1 MSLKRMQSFVL
12 AALISTAAFAQEP
25 AFLFQQSPERP
36 MSGMSTSLSTPT
48 PAPTATPRAQESPGV
63 ERKVDETVFG
73 ASLFKGHFAQQSF
86 RGFNPDYLVS
96 AGDIIDLKLWGAY
109 DLVLRLEVDSQ
120 GNIFVPKVGPIHV
133 SNARNGNLNAV
144 VTEEVKKV
152 FRDNVG
158 VYASLANAEPVKVFV
173 TGNVNDPGLYGA
185 WASDSLL
192 HFLDRAG
199 GVNTDTGSFL
209 DIAVRRGGQEVIKV
223 NLYDFLVRGELPLVQ
238 FRDGDTIMVG
248 PRKATAKV
256 AGAVSHAAQ
265 FEFDGKIALS
275 DLLAL
280 AGVDGTATHVQILK
294 NQTPQR
300 QVEYLPLTADLAA
313 IAIVS
318 GDEVGVYADR
328 QVGTIIAGVEGEFQ
342 GVGQYVFPYEA
353 TLADLIKRITP
364 TPRSDLGS
372 VQLYR
377 QSIAE
382 RQKQALDDM
391 LRRLEQSVLTAR
403 SGTREEAEL
412 RAREAEIVLKFID
425 RARQV
430 APQGRL
436 VMHKGFDAASID
448 LEDRDVIRI
457 PRKTNTVAV
466 QGEVYFPNAFVF
478 REGKPVS
485 YYIEQAGG
493 LTQNGSKDRIFLVR
507 PSGEMVEARD
517 SWLLS
522 SAVQPGDE
530 IMILPKVDS
539 KNFQFSKELVQIIYQ
554 LALSAGVVLR
564 L

>member
-1 MSLKRMQSFVL
+1 MSFKRL
-12 AALISTAAFAQEP
+12 HGWLLGALVSTVALAQEP
-25 AFLFQQSPERP
+25 AFLFQQTPDRP
-36 MSGMSTSLSTPT
+36 LSGMSTSLSPASPA
-48 PAPTATPRAQESPGV
+48 PAPTPRTTEPAAPD
-63 ERKVDETVFG
+63 RTVDESVFG
-73 ASLFKGHFAQQSF
+73 ASLFKGRFAQQSF

-96 AGDIIDLKLWGAY
+96 AGDVIDLKLWGAY

-133 SNARNGNLNAV
+133 SNTRNGSLNAV
-144 VTEEVKKV
+144 VTEAVKKV

-173 TGNVNDPGLYGA
+173 TGNVNAPGLYGA

-199 GVNTDTGSFL
+199 GINTDTGSFL
-209 DIAVRRGGQEVIKV
+209 DITVRRSGQEVTRV
-223 NLYDFLVRGELPLVQ
+223 NLYDFLVRGELPLIQ
-238 FRDGDTIMVG
+238 FRDGDTIVVG
-248 PRKATAKV
+248 PRKATARV
-256 AGAVSHAAQ
+256 AGAVNHPAQ
-265 FEFDGKIALS
+265 FEFDGRIALG

-280 AGVDGTATHVQILK
+280 AGVDGTATHVQVVR
-294 NQTPQR
+294 NQTPER
-300 QVEYLPLTADLAA
+300 QVEYLPLTADLRAV
-313 IAIVS
+313 AIVS
-318 GDEVGVYADR
+318 GDEVSVYADR
-328 QVGTIIAGVEGEFQ
+328 QVGSIITSVEGEFQ
-342 GVGQYVFPYEA
+342 GVGQYVFPYES
-353 TLADLIKRITP
+353 TLADLLKRITP

-372 VQLYR
+372 VQIYR

-382 RQKQALDDM
+382 RQKQALDEM

-425 RARQV
+425 RARQIV
-430 APQGRL
+430 PQGRL
-436 VMHKGFDAASID
+436 VLHKGFDPASVD
-448 LEDRDVIRI
+448 LQDRDVIRI

-466 QGEVYFPNAFVF
+466 QGEVFFPNAFVY

-517 SWLLS
+517 GWLLAS
-522 SAVQPGDE
+522 SVQPGDE
-530 IMILPKVDS
+530 IMVLPKVDS
-539 KNFQFSKELVQIIYQ
+539 KNFQFSKELVQVIYQ